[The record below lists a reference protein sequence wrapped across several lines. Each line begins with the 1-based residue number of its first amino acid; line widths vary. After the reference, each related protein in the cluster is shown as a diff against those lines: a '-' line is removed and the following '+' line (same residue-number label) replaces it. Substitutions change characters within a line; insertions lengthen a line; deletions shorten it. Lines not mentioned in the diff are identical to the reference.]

1 MNRFFYHKL
10 ALNNIKKNSKA
21 YIPYILTSIGTIAMF
36 YTMSFL
42 NSAKDIG
49 SMSDSATLRS
59 ILWMGSAVIA
69 IFSLIFL
76 FYTNSFLI
84 KKRKKEFG
92 LFNILGMEK
101 KHIGKIMFYETVF
114 TSLISLTAGL
124 LSGILLSKLMILLL
138 FKLISFKVTFGFEVP
153 IRSVGI
159 TICLFSAIF
168 MINLVYNVLQV
179 HVSNPIELLRSGNA
193 GEKEPKTKHIITI
206 IGAVCLGTGY
216 YIAITTKSPLEAL
229 TLFFTAVVLVIIG
242 TYCLFTSGS
251 IAFLKTL
258 RKNKSYY
265 YKPNHFISVS
275 GMIYRMKQNAAGLA
289 SICILSTAVIIMI
302 STTISLYAGMEDV
315 LRSRYPRNIIVTAA
329 DITDAE
335 AEKIDEL
342 IEKQTR
348 ESDIS
353 QENIIHFRNM
363 NFGVIQDG
371 STFTTNP
378 MWDSN
383 QVSNM
388 ATLIFITQ
396 DDYNRLNN
404 EDVSL
409 SENEALLYESNG
421 SIPEDILNFNGFKL
435 SIKKHINSLNLPSE
449 NLTKSYYVVAK
460 DKSTIDNVYTS
471 LTGEKQA
478 KELSYYYGF
487 DANTDSQ
494 SKIDLVYNMS
504 INIGDFETAEGIY
517 IECVENSRS
526 SFYSIYG
533 SLLFLGIFLGLL
545 FIMATVLIIY
555 YKQIAEGYDDK
566 KRFEIMQ
573 NVGMSLTEIKKA
585 VKSQVLTVFF
595 IPLLSAVIHI
605 TVAFNVITKLLA
617 ALNLT
622 NVLLFAQCTAITI
635 FIFAVLYTVVYAM
648 TAKVYYKIVS

>member
-1 MNRFFYHKL
+1 M
-10 ALNNIKKNSKA
+10 
-21 YIPYILTSIGTIAMF
+21 P
-36 YTMSFL
+36 
-42 NSAKDIG
+42 
-49 SMSDSATLRS
+49 
-59 ILWMGSAVIA
+59 
-69 IFSLIFL
+69 IF
-76 FYTNSFLI
+76 
-84 KKRKKEFG
+84 
-92 LFNILGMEK
+92 
-101 KHIGKIMFYETVF
+101 
-114 TSLISLTAGL
+114 
-124 LSGILLSKLMILLL
+124 
-138 FKLISFKVTFGFEVP
+138 
-153 IRSVGI
+153 
-159 TICLFSAIF
+159 
-168 MINLVYNVLQV
+168 
-179 HVSNPIELLRSGNA
+179 
-193 GEKEPKTKHIITI
+193 
-206 IGAVCLGTGY
+206 
-216 YIAITTKSPLEAL
+216 
-229 TLFFTAVVLVIIG
+229 
-242 TYCLFTSGS
+242 
-251 IAFLKTL
+251 
-258 RKNKSYY
+258 
-265 YKPNHFISVS
+265 
-275 GMIYRMKQNAAGLA
+275 
-289 SICILSTAVIIMI
+289 
-302 STTISLYAGMEDV
+302 